1 MTAQEFSAQ
10 CEPEGRRGWRASIA
24 ELDCEAH
31 AAKLNQLRDE
41 IAHSIHESTGLELC
55 DIVVR
60 LEGIFPEALKRYR
73 VAHDQIAQATKVRD
87 DAAREIRQV
96 VASLRQ
102 ENLTMRD
109 IGALLGITPQRVAQ
123 LVHSDMPG
131 DSVTT
136 P

>member
-1 MTAQEFSAQ
+1 VK
-10 CEPEGRRGWRASIA
+10 

-31 AAKLNQLRDE
+31 ATKLNQLRDE
-41 IAHSIHESTGLELC
+41 IAQSIHEQTGLELC

-60 LEGIFPEALKRYR
+60 LEGIFPDALERYR
-73 VAHDQIAQATKVRD
+73 VAHDQIAQATKVRN
-87 DAAREIRQV
+87 DAAREIRHV
-96 VASLRQ
+96 VAALRE

-131 DSVTT
+131 DSEVAQANHSE
-136 P
+136 